1 MRTNSDLILLDA
13 GNTHLKVAH
22 VLNGEIF
29 DLDRIS
35 FGDKQLLEIY
45 FQELKEIPKALTS
58 VLSKEQTLTILSIAE
73 NCKVLNRNSE
83 LPISLD
89 YHTPKT
95 LGFDRICNASAI
107 SVLSKTKNTVSIDI
121 GTCIKFDFVEGK
133 TYKGGSISPGIR
145 LRYNSLNDY
154 TANLPL
160 LTDLNSTDLIGKSTT
175 SSIHSGVINGIQ
187 AEISGMI
194 QRYEQ
199 EFKDLTFFVTGGD
212 AQYFDFV
219 GKNNIFA
226 NENLTLK
233 GLYEIYQLNAQ

>member
-22 VLNGEIF
+22 VLNDEIF
-29 DLDRIS
+29 EVDRIPHEDTS
-35 FGDKQLLEIY
+35 QLETY
-45 FQELKEIPKALTS
+45 FQELKHIPKALAS
-58 VLSKEQTLTILSIAE
+58 VLSTKQTTTIVLIVE
-73 NCKVLNRNSE
+73 NCRVLNRNSK

-89 YHTPKT
+89 YNTPDT
-95 LGFDRICNASAI
+95 LGFDRICNAAA
-107 SVLSKTKNTVSIDI
+107 LSFLSNAKNSISIDL
-121 GTCIKFDFVEGK
+121 GTCIKFDFVQDK
-133 TYKGGSISPGIR
+133 TYIGGSISPGIG
-145 LRYNSLNDY
+145 LRYKSLNDY

-160 LTDLNSTDLIGKSTT
+160 LGEHDSTPLIGKSTT

-187 AEISGMI
+187 AELKGMI

-199 EFKDLTFFVTGGD
+199 EFNDLTFFVTGGD

-226 NENLTLK
+226 NENLTLL
-233 GLYEIYQLNAQ
+233 GLYEIYKLNAQ

>member
-13 GNTHLKVAH
+13 GNTHLKVAC

-175 SSIHSGVINGIQ
+175 SSIHSGVTNGIQ
-187 AEISGMI
+187 AEINGMI
-194 QRYEQ
+194 QLYEQ
-199 EFKDLTFFVTGGD
+199 EFDDLTFFMTGGD
-212 AQYFDFV
+212 AQHFDFV

-226 NENLTLK
+226 NENLTLL